1 MSEPATS
8 NEVEKSLIET
18 VYYDSMSPAIVPR
31 NRAETVV
38 KRNYA
43 ALARTR
49 RTKSAQFILARRTD
63 ENRTKAVNLSQLSCD
78 QLRNPR
84 QAIGLL

>member
-43 ALARTR
+43 ALART
-49 RTKSAQFILARRTD
+49 
-63 ENRTKAVNLSQLSCD
+63 
-78 QLRNPR
+78 
-84 QAIGLL
+84 

>member
-8 NEVEKSLIET
+8 NEVEKSWIET
-18 VYYDSMSPAIVPR
+18 VYYDSMSPPIVPR

-38 KRNYA
+38 KRNYTA
-43 ALARTR
+43 SARTR
-49 RTKSAQFILARRTD
+49 RARTAQFILARRTD
-63 ENRTKAVNLSQLSCD
+63 DNRTKAVNLSQLSCD

-84 QAIGLL
+84 RAIGLL